1 MNDVVLLPG
10 LPAPRLTLKGMTWS
24 HPRGYDPMVACSA
37 LWEKSTGVAITWE
50 KRSLQ
55 DFESFPVE
63 ELARA
68 YDLIVIDHP
77 HVGQITAEGCLVSL
91 DVPGREAERSA
102 LAQDSVGQSYPSYAW
117 QGRQWAF
124 PIDAATQVQAWR
136 PDLIAAAPTRWDAV
150 LDLAR
155 QGRVLLPLRPP
166 HSLMSF
172 YTLAGNLGHS
182 CASDGPGDLIDVETG
197 EKAFDMLAEIAAA
210 VDPACLAMDPIAVSE
225 AMAEPGS
232 RIACAPLIYGY
243 VSYAMAGFR
252 PGRLAFADMPAA
264 GGKGPVGSALG
275 GTGIAV
281 SAFSQAR
288 EQAIDFAYW
297 IAGGDAQRG
306 PYAAAGGQPGHA
318 AAWEDDA
325 VNRATGDF
333 YRATRATLEGAWVRP
348 RHDGYMKFQQAASD
362 RINRGLVERH
372 RAGAVVADLNRLF
385 RQSFA
390 PEKAAGAAGGGA

>member
-1 MNDVVLLPG
+1 MT
-10 LPAPRLTLKGMTWS
+10 TLRGMTWS

-37 LWEKSTGVAITWE
+37 LWKERTGVSVKWD

-77 HVGQITAEGCLVSL
+77 HVGQITAESCLEPL
-91 DVPGREAERSA
+91 DVAGRANELAA
-102 LAQDSVGQSYPSYAW
+102 LGAGSVGQSFASYRW
-117 QGRQWAF
+117 RGRQWAF

-136 PDLIAAAPTRWDAV
+136 PDVLPAAPADWEAV

-172 YTLAGNLGHS
+172 YTLAANLGS
-182 CASDGPGDLIDVETG
+182 PCAVTGPGDLIDLDGGVAAYETLRG
-197 EKAFDMLAEIAAA
+197 IAAL
-210 VDPACLAMDPIAVSE
+210 VDPACFGMDPITVSE
-225 AMAEPGS
+225 RMSEPDPS
-232 RIACAPLIYGY
+232 IVCAPLIYGY
-243 VSYAMAGFR
+243 VNYAISGFR
-252 PGRLAFADMPAA
+252 PARLAFADIPSV
-264 GGKGPVGSALG
+264 GRSGPIGSALG

-288 EQAIDFAYW
+288 DDAIAFAYW
-297 IAGGDAQRG
+297 IASGPVQRG

-318 AAWEDDA
+318 DAWEDQA
-325 VNRATGDF
+325 VNAATNGF
-333 YRATRATLEGAWVRP
+333 YRHTRATLEGAWVRP
-348 RHDGYMKFQQAASD
+348 RHDGYMPFQQAASD
-362 RINRGLVERH
+362 RINEGLIGGDEAR
-372 RAGAVVADLNRLF
+372 RVVSDLNQLF
-385 RQSFA
+385 RESFR
-390 PEKAAGAAGGGA
+390 